1 MHNWKQERQA
11 QDRTRSSMPR
21 LNKMDRTHGVLAHE
35 HNTPPRPILADPVRR
50 MFEPGETPDC

>member
-11 QDRTRSSMPR
+11 QDRTRSLIPR
-21 LNKMDRTHGVLAHE
+21 FGTTDRTLTVLAHE
-35 HNTPPRPILADPVRR
+35 HNTPSRPILADPVRR